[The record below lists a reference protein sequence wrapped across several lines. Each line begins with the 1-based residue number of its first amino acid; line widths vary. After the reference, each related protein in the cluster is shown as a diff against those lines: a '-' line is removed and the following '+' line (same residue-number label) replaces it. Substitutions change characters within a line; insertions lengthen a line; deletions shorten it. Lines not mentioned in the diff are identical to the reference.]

1 MMVANCCPQP
11 LYMTRRNE
19 QQGGYVLDIKTVL
32 EGGQNKTG
40 NCGVSFAEEVK
51 TQAEQGHC
59 EGFPESGEPAFSN
72 DPH

>member
-1 MMVANCCPQP
+1 M
-11 LYMTRRNE
+11 
-19 QQGGYVLDIKTVL
+19 LDIKTVL